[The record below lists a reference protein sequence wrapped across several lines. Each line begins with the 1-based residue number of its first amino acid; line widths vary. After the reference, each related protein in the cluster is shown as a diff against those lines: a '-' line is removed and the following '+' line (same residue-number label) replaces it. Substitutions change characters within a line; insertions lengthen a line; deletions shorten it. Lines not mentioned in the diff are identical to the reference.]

1 MSYIVAICRGG
12 KLTGINKIEIPNFL
26 SSELNPKVLKLFEI
40 IQQQAE
46 AIQQL
51 RDEVAELKGLKKKP
65 KIRPSRMEEETEEE
79 GKKQSGKGKRP
90 GSSKR
95 KKTKDLE
102 IHSTKVIQ
110 PKSIPK
116 GSVFKGYKDYVVQ
129 DLEILT
135 RNTLYRLGRWLTP
148 RGNYIE
154 GILPQEVKGHFGAML
169 KSYILYQH
177 NQCRVTQ
184 PLILE
189 QLQEFGID
197 ISVGQIDRILSE
209 GKESFHREKKELLN
223 AGLTVS
229 NYIQVDDTGARHEGK
244 NGYCTVVGNG
254 YFTWFLSTGSKSR
267 INFLK
272 LLRGKFRDY
281 VINDEGLQYMR
292 MQKLPPFRLR
302 QLSKRRFRDESQWR
316 GYLKKLG
323 VTDRRH
329 IRILTEGALVGSL
342 FEHGFNPELVI
353 LSDDAGQFNILLH
366 ALCWIHAER
375 TIHKIVPFNDKQRA
389 DLKNVRDQ
397 IWDLYRDLKAYKLK
411 PGKRKKL
418 KLGQRFDKIFTQKT
432 RFATLNCAL
441 KRLYKNKT
449 ELLLVLDRPEIPL
462 HNNVIE
468 TDIRE
473 YVMRRNVSGGTRHDR
488 GKEARDTFASL
499 KKTCRKLGVSF
510 WDYLLDRLKG
520 GEQVP
525 QLSDLI
531 LQKAQLA

>member
-1 MSYIVAICRGG
+1 M
-12 KLTGINKIEIPNFL
+12 
-26 SSELNPKVLKLFEI
+26 
-40 IQQQAE
+40 
-46 AIQQL
+46 
-51 RDEVAELKGLKKKP
+51 
-65 KIRPSRMEEETEEE
+65 
-79 GKKQSGKGKRP
+79 
-90 GSSKR
+90 
-95 KKTKDLE
+95 
-102 IHSTKVIQ
+102 
-110 PKSIPK
+110 
-116 GSVFKGYKDYVVQ
+116 
-129 DLEILT
+129 
-135 RNTLYRLGRWLTP
+135 
-148 RGNYIE
+148 
-154 GILPQEVKGHFGAML
+154 
-169 KSYILYQH
+169 
-177 NQCRVTQ
+177 
-184 PLILE
+184 
-189 QLQEFGID
+189 
-197 ISVGQIDRILSE
+197 
-209 GKESFHREKKELLN
+209 
-223 AGLTVS
+223 
-229 NYIQVDDTGARHEGK
+229 DDTGARHGGK
-244 NGYCTVVGNG
+244 NGYCTVVGND
-254 YFTWFLSTGSKSR
+254 YFAWFSSTDSKSR
-267 INFLK
+267 INFLE

-281 VINDEGLQYMR
+281 VVNDEGLQYMR
-292 MQKLPPFRLR
+292 MQKLPPFRLK
-302 QLSKRRFRDESQWR
+302 QLSKRRFRDETQWR

-342 FEHGFNPELVI
+342 FEHGFYPELVI

-432 RFATLNCAL
+432 CFATLNCAL

-462 HNNVIE
+462 HNNVVE

-488 GKEARDTFASL
+488 GREARDTFASL
-499 KKTCRKLGVSF
+499 KKTCRKLGLSF
-510 WDYLLDRLKG
+510 WDYLCDRLKG